1 MFYSHEILTSP
12 EHGVATIWLVATL
25 GSRSITRR
33 VNRKAILDVD
43 VPEACRVIVNPQ
55 APMALRLQGNLL
67 YGVSRV
73 YDQQCGYTLLD
84 TQTMHDKMIS
94 TLKLIPGGGLD
105 PSVGQTK
112 PSTLVLPYDP
122 SFFPETNLPGLD
134 FDFSLFDIGNQAD
147 LTQRSGLWTKS
158 PPGSHSSASHTSV
171 RLDLG
176 SDDLIHNSQF
186 IGMDNEL
193 SPSRKRGLF
202 GGPAKD
208 EGPEEE
214 AGILLQPDFEFD
226 ETGALVELDVTHLSP
241 RKRRKLSTHGSEN
254 QGDEIPLPGNDN
266 VGGDMMDLDLPV
278 RAEQEDLQL
287 PGEEP
292 VPNQEQPAEEEVE
305 PVIHRQRRQ
314 RTRVTKNI
322 DPDNTT
328 TLRNSELAQWNNGYI
343 ENMAI
348 ASKQKQQNKLQ
359 TITKKNAVFC
369 VFGQGIGSVG
379 VGLGLQ
385 KKPHPLAQFS
395 GEALYD
401 MFFEDHEES
410 STNNESYRPG
420 GESVTTTPH
429 QARIQGKLPDSVDVE
444 YGRQGPSSVLDEHS
458 SQMPW
463 NITTSARSSRL
474 GRLGSIGDFSAALG
488 STGLR
493 DPSLHGQASGIGMKG
508 RSRGRLTSAS
518 PLSGRGYLDPHERQS
533 SLSVLGIENALDGL
547 DEDLEITRYL
557 EGELATDNEDIGALS
572 RRASAIQHLAGQLD
586 QESLNFFDF
595 IQDHVKMKE
604 NSGDS
609 GDKPMLAFSELLPP
623 KQTSRTVATQG
634 LMNVLTLATKGVLTV
649 EQDPYRDAGAEVWGQ
664 RYDYGEIF
672 MRM

>member
-43 VPEACRVIVNPQ
+43 VPEACRVITNPQ
-55 APMALRLQGNLL
+55 APMALRLQGSLL

-73 YDQQCGYTLLD
+73 YHQQCGYTLLD
-84 TQTMHDKMIS
+84 AQTMHDKMIS
-94 TLKLIPGGGLD
+94 TLKLLPGGGLD
-105 PSVGQTK
+105 PTAGQTK

-122 SFFPETNLPGLD
+122 SFLPETNLPGLD
-134 FDFSLFDIGNQAD
+134 FDFSLFDIGNQNE
-147 LTQRSGLWTKS
+147 SGQPFSQWIKS
-158 PPGSHSSASHTSV
+158 PPGSHSSESRISV

-176 SDDLIHNSQF
+176 SDDMIHDAEM
-186 IGMDNEL
+186 IGMENL
-193 SPSRKRGLF
+193 VSPSRKRGLF
-202 GGPAKD
+202 GTSAG
-208 EGPEEE
+208 EEVLGDE
-214 AGILLQPDFEFD
+214 AGVLLQPDFEFD
-226 ETGALVELDVTHLSP
+226 ETGALVELDATQLSP
-241 RKRRKLSTHGSEN
+241 RKRQKLSTHGSEN
-254 QGDEIPLPGNDN
+254 QGDENPVPGNDN
-266 VGGDMMDLDLPV
+266 IGEDLMDLDIPA
-278 RAEQEDLQL
+278 RAEQEDVHL

-292 VPNQEQPAEEEVE
+292 VPNQEQPAEEEVQ
-305 PVIHRQRRQ
+305 PMTQRQRRQ
-314 RTRVTKNI
+314 RTRIIKNI
-322 DPDNTT
+322 DPDNAT

-348 ASKQKQQNKLQ
+348 ASKKKQQNKLQ
-359 TITKKNAVFC
+359 TITKKNAIFC

-379 VGLGLQ
+379 VGLGLE
-385 KKPHPLAQFS
+385 KEPHPLGRFA
-395 GEALYD
+395 GEALYN
-401 MFFEDHEES
+401 MFFEDDEES
-410 STNNESYRPG
+410 RTNEDTHNTG
-420 GESVTTTPH
+420 GESVTATP
-429 QARIQGKLPDSVDVE
+429 QQSRAQGRVPDSVDIE
-444 YGRQGPSSVLDEHS
+444 IGRQAPSSVLDEHS

-463 NITTSARSSRL
+463 NVSASALSSRM
-474 GRLGSIGDFSAALG
+474 GPLGSIGGLSATLA

-493 DPSLHGQASGIGMKG
+493 EPSLQGQASATGRVG

-533 SLSVLGIENALDGL
+533 SLSALGLDDALDGL
-547 DEDLEITRYL
+547 EEDLDITRYL
-557 EGELATDNEDIGALS
+557 EGELATDNENIHALS
-572 RRASAIQHLAGQLD
+572 RRASAIHQVAEQLD

-595 IQDHVKMKE
+595 IQDRAQEK
-604 NSGDS
+604 S

-623 KQTSRTVATQG
+623 TQTSRAVATQG

-649 EQDPYRDAGAEVWGQ
+649 EQEPYRDVGTEVWGQ